1 MKKMSL
7 IILSLILSNQTFAQK
22 HSHSLN
28 AHEHGAIKLSIALD
42 GKDIELEISGPS
54 ESFLG
59 FEHTPSTKKE
69 KDIYNAV
76 KERWS
81 KDFSSL
87 IKFDEKLE
95 CLLQNTELEQIIEKE
110 LDDHH
115 SHGKKEKK
123 SGVHSEIEAKA
134 KLRCLKSP
142 IGSMAIIELKKHF
155 KGIKK
160 LEVEVIGKET
170 KIIHIKKDSQSI
182 AL

>member
-7 IILSLILSNQTFAQK
+7 LILSLILSNQTFAQK
-22 HSHSLN
+22 HSHSLS

-42 GKDIELEISGPS
+42 GKDIELEIDGPS

-59 FEHTPSTKKE
+59 FEHSPTTKKE
-69 KDIYNAV
+69 KNIYNAV
-76 KERWS
+76 KERWT
-81 KDFSSL
+81 KNFSSL

-95 CLLQNTELEQIIEKE
+95 CVIQNTELEQIVEKE
-110 LDDHH
+110 LSDLH

-123 SGVHSEIEAKA
+123 SGVHSEIDAKA
-134 KLRCLKSP
+134 KLTCAKSP
-142 IGSMAIIELKKHF
+142 IGSMAIIGFKKHF

-170 KIIHIKKDSQSI
+170 KIIHIKKESQSI
-182 AL
+182 TL